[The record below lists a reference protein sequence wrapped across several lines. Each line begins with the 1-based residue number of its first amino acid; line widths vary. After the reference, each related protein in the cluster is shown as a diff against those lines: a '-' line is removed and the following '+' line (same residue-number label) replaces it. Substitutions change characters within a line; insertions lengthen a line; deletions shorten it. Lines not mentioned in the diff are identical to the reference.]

1 MKADNYYIY
10 MLTNRNNKMIY
21 VGMINDRTRKIY
33 ENQNSFIDD
42 FTKTYKVNKL
52 VYYEPASDVRI
63 AIEREKEINEWSR
76 KKKNKLVESMN
87 PKWIDLMDQL
97 MK

>member
-1 MKADNYYIY
+1 
-10 MLTNRNNKMIY
+10 MIY

>member
-10 MLTNRNNKMIY
+10 MFTNRNNKMIY

>member
-1 MKADNYYIY
+1 

-21 VGMINDRTRKIY
+21 VGMTNDRARKIY
-33 ENQNSFIDD
+33 ENQNSLIDD
-42 FTKTYKVNKL
+42 FTKTHKVNKL
-52 VYYEPASDVRI
+52 VYYEAAADVGK
-63 AIEREKEINEWSR
+63 AIEREKEINEWCR

-87 PKWIDLMDQL
+87 PMWIDLMDRL